1 MYNYVM
7 FNRKEAKKAAKI
19 NVRSDYVMFVIACL
33 LAAFLG
39 SAYTSTLSSFKTSN
53 TETVVNNVVY
63 RNENKSIT
71 ADSVLDQLIQGQ
83 INEGTNTSNEL
94 LNKQANAGFKIG
106 SLEFGRSKGILSGLV
121 NQAASGQFF
130 VMLFQTILSVTKTQ
144 SIATDIFIVL
154 VAIVMFTIT
163 VFIKDTYKVVFRRIF
178 LEGHNYDHVKISR
191 FLFLFRVK
199 KFLKATLTIFLTSLY
214 QMLWDL
220 TIIGGIVK
228 RYSYYMVPYIVAENP
243 DINPTE
249 AIELSRRMMF
259 GHKWELFK
267 LEMTF
272 IGWWIL
278 GACTLG
284 LSQILF
290 SNPYEECTYC
300 AYYIYLRDLAK
311 EKGISYADRLNDVYL
326 YEKADEKLIKKTYA
340 DVVEIM
346 NDDIDVKN
354 LKHFGLRGFIENN
367 FGIIYKYDEEEDLF
381 NIAIEQEE
389 KINEYKAILNLEQ
402 YPERLFPISQD
413 KSNPR
418 LEQVHYL
425 RHYSIWSIVAMFF
438 IFCFIGW
445 SWEVSLHLVKDGVF
459 VNRGTMFGPWLPIY
473 GSGGLLIITLL
484 YRFRNRP
491 GLEAFLTIIL
501 CGTVEY
507 ASHWFLEVTK
517 GTKWWDYSGYFL
529 NLNGRICAEGLLVFM
544 LGGMAIVY
552 ALGPVIDNW
561 LRRVNKKILV
571 TICVILL
578 SLFAIDLVY
587 SSKHPN
593 MGKGI
598 TDYDNVSI
606 VETHN
611 IC

>member
-1 MYNYVM
+1 M
-7 FNRKEAKKAAKI
+7 FNRKEVKKAAKK

-33 LAAFLG
+33 LAAFFG
-39 SAYTSTLSSFKTSN
+39 SAYSSTLSSFRASDTEKVV
-53 TETVVNNVVY
+53 ETVYGN
-63 RNENKSIT
+63 NENISIT
-71 ADSVLDQLIQGQ
+71 ADSVLNQLM
-83 INEGTNTSNEL
+83 EGEVTRGTSTSNEL
-94 LNKQANAGFKIG
+94 MEKEKQAGFKIG
-106 SLEFGRSKGILSGLV
+106 KLEFGRSKGVLSGLV
-121 NQAASGQFF
+121 NQASSGQFF
-130 VMLFQTILSVTKTQ
+130 VMLFQTILSVTKSQ

-154 VAIVMFTIT
+154 VSLVTFGIS
-163 VFIKDTYKVVFRRIF
+163 VFIKDTYKVAFRRIF

-199 KFLKATLTIFLTSLY
+199 KFIKASFTIFLTSVY
-214 QMLWDL
+214 QLLWDL
-220 TIIGGIVK
+220 TIVGGIVK

-243 DINPTE
+243 DINPRE
-249 AIELSRRMMF
+249 AIELSRRMMY

-278 GACTLG
+278 GAVTLG
-284 LSQILF
+284 FSQILF

-311 EKGISYADRLNDVYL
+311 EKGISYSDRLNDVYL

-340 DVVEIM
+340 DVIEIM
-346 NDDIDVKN
+346 NDDIDVKD
-354 LKHFGLRGFIENN
+354 LKHFGWRGFIENN

-389 KINEYKAILNLEQ
+389 KINEYRAILSLEQ

-425 RHYSIWSIVAMFF
+425 RHYSIWSIVALFF

-445 SWEVSLHLVKDGVF
+445 SWEVSLHLVQDGVF

-473 GSGGLLIITLL
+473 GSGGVLIITVL

-491 GLEAFLTIIL
+491 GLEAFLTIVL
-501 CGTVEY
+501 CGVVEY
-507 ASHWFLEVTK
+507 VSHWFLEVTK

-552 ALGPVIDNW
+552 ALGPVIDDW
-561 LRRVNKKILV
+561 LKKVNKKVLMTVCI
-571 TICVILL
+571 ILL
-578 SLFAIDLVY
+578 SLFAVDLVY

-598 TDYDNVSI
+598 TDYDTAVV
-606 VETHN
+606 VENHK

>member
-1 MYNYVM
+1 M
-7 FNRKEAKKAAKI
+7 FNRKEAKKAAKR

-39 SAYTSTLSSFKTSN
+39 SAYSSTLSSVEATTTSQVVETLSGEVNETKT
-53 TETVVNNVVY
+53 
-63 RNENKSIT
+63 IT
-71 ADSVLDQLIQGQ
+71 ADSVLTQLIMGRVK
-83 INEGTNTSNEL
+83 EGENISDTLMDEN
-94 LNKQANAGFKIG
+94 ANAGFKVGIV
-106 SLEFGRSKGILSGLV
+106 EFGRTKGILSGLV
-121 NQAASGQFF
+121 NQASSGKFF
-130 VMLFQTILSVTKTQ
+130 IMLFQTILSVTKSQ
-144 SIATDIFIVL
+144 SIATDIFIVI
-154 VAIVMFTIT
+154 VAIVMFAIS
-163 VFIKDTYKVVFRRIF
+163 VFVKDTYKVVFRRIF

-199 KFLKATLTIFLTSLY
+199 KYFKACWTIFLTSIY
-214 QMLWDL
+214 QLLWDL
-220 TIIGGIVK
+220 TIIGGVVK

-243 DINPTE
+243 DINAKE
-249 AIELSRRMMF
+249 AIELSRRMMY
-259 GHKWELFK
+259 GHKLECFK

-272 IGWWIL
+272 FGWWVL

-284 LSQILF
+284 LSQVLF

-300 AYYIYLRDLAK
+300 AYYIYLRGLAK
-311 EKGISYADRLNDVYL
+311 EQGISYSDKLNDEYL
-326 YEKADEKLIKKTYA
+326 YVKADEEMIKKIYA

-354 LKHFGLRGFIENN
+354 LKHTGFRGFVEDYL
-367 FGIIYKYDEEEDLF
+367 GIIYKYDEEEDLF
-381 NIAIEQEE
+381 NVAIEQEE
-389 KINEYKAILNLEQ
+389 KINEYQAILKLEQ
-402 YPERLFPISQD
+402 YPGRLFPISQD
-413 KSNPR
+413 KKDPR
-418 LEQVHYL
+418 LEHVHYL
-425 RHYSIWSIVAMFF
+425 RHYSIWTVIAMFF

-473 GSGGLLIITLL
+473 GSGGVAILLVL
-484 YRFRNRP
+484 YKFRNRP
-491 GLEAFLTIIL
+491 GLEATLTVLL
-501 CGTVEY
+501 CGVLEY
-507 ASHWFLEVTK
+507 TSHWFLEVTK

-561 LRRVNKKILV
+561 LRKVDKKALKV
-571 TICVILL
+571 VCCILL
-578 SLFAIDLVY
+578 ILFGIDAIY

-598 TDYDNVSI
+598 TDYDDTACEI
-606 VETHN
+606 VGN
-611 IC
+611 YKL

>member
-1 MYNYVM
+1 M
-7 FNRKEAKKAAKI
+7 FNRKEVKKAAKK

-33 LAAFLG
+33 LASFLG
-39 SAYTSTLSSFKTSN
+39 SAYTSTLNSFKAST
-53 TETVVNNVVY
+53 TEKVVETVSGNY
-63 RNENKSIT
+63 ENKSIT
-71 ADSVLDQLIQGQ
+71 ADNVLNQLMQGQ
-83 INEGTNTSNEL
+83 VKAGTDTSEEL
-94 LNKQANAGFKIG
+94 MEKESQAGFSVG
-106 SLEFGRSKGILSGLV
+106 TLEFGRRRGVLSGLV

-130 VMLFQTILSVTKTQ
+130 VMLFQTILSVTKSQ
-144 SIATDIFIVL
+144 SIAIDIFIIL
-154 VAIVMFTIT
+154 VSIITFAIS
-163 VFIKDTYKVVFRRIF
+163 VFIKDTYKVAFRRIF

-199 KFLKATLTIFLTSLY
+199 KFLKATATIFITSVY
-214 QMLWDL
+214 QLLWDL
-220 TIIGGIVK
+220 TIVGGIIK

-243 DINPTE
+243 DINPRE
-249 AIELSRRMMF
+249 AIELSRRMMY
-259 GHKWELFK
+259 GHKLELFK

-272 IGWWIL
+272 IGWWVL

-284 LSQILF
+284 FSQILF

-300 AYYIYLRDLAK
+300 AYYIYLRNLAK
-311 EKGISYADRLNDVYL
+311 EKGISYSDKLNDKYL
-326 YEKADEKLIKKTYA
+326 YEKANEKLIKKTYA
-340 DVVEIM
+340 DVIEIM
-346 NDDIDVKN
+346 NDDIDVRN
-354 LKHFGLRGFIENN
+354 LKHTGVRGFVENN

-389 KINEYKAILNLEQ
+389 KINEYNAILKLEQ
-402 YPERLFPISQD
+402 YPGRLFPISED
-413 KSNPR
+413 KKNPR

-445 SWEVSLHLVKDGVF
+445 SWEVSLHLIEDGVF

-473 GSGGLLIITLL
+473 GSGGVLIVTLL

-491 GLEAFLTIIL
+491 GLEAFLTIVL

-507 ASHWFLEVTK
+507 VSHWFLEVTK

-552 ALGPVIDNW
+552 ALGPIIDDW
-561 LRRVNKKILV
+561 LKKINKKVLM
-571 TICVILL
+571 TICIVLL
-578 SLFAIDLVY
+578 SLFAVDLVY
-587 SSKHPN
+587 SSIHPN

-598 TDYDNVSI
+598 TDYGENTALVQEDRRYIS
-606 VETHN
+606 
-611 IC
+611 

>member
-1 MYNYVM
+1 M
-7 FNRKEAKKAAKI
+7 FNRKRVKKEAKR

-39 SAYTSTLSSFKTSN
+39 SAYTSTLNSFEASSTEAII
-53 TETVVNNVVY
+53 ETVAGE
-63 RNENKSIT
+63 REFSDTKTIT
-71 ADSVLDQLIQGQ
+71 ADSVLTQLLQGQ
-83 INEGTNTSNEL
+83 VTRGRVQSDLLMEENTKS
-94 LNKQANAGFKIG
+94 GFKLGILEIG
-106 SLEFGRSKGILSGLV
+106 RTKGVLSGLV
-121 NQAASGQFF
+121 NQASSGKFF
-130 VMLFQTILSVTKTQ
+130 IMLFQTILSVTK
-144 SIATDIFIVL
+144 SKSVAVDIFIVL
-154 VAIVMFTIT
+154 VAITMFAIS
-163 VFIKDTYKVVFRRIF
+163 VFIKDTYKVAFRRIF

-199 KFLKATLTIFLTSLY
+199 KFLKVTKTIFITSVY
-214 QMLWDL
+214 QFLWDL
-220 TIIGGIVK
+220 TIVGGVIK
-228 RYSYYMVPYIVAENP
+228 KYSYYMVPYIVAENP
-243 DINPTE
+243 DIEAHE
-249 AIELSRRMMF
+249 AIELSRRMMY

-267 LEMTF
+267 LELTF
-272 IGWWIL
+272 FGWWVL
-278 GACTLG
+278 GALTLG

-290 SNPYEECTYC
+290 SNPYEECVYC
-300 AYYIYLRDLAK
+300 AYYIYLRGLAK
-311 EKGISYADRLNDVYL
+311 ENGISYSDKLNDTYL
-326 YEKADEKLIKKTYA
+326 YEKADQELINKTYA
-340 DVVEIM
+340 DVIEIM

-354 LKHFGLRGFIENN
+354 LKHTGFRGFIEDNL
-367 FGIIYKYDEEEDLF
+367 GIIYKYDKDEDLF
-381 NIAIEQEE
+381 NVAIEQEE
-389 KINEYKAILNLEQ
+389 KINEYKSILRLEQ
-402 YPERLFPISQD
+402 YPGRLFPIPQEKKD
-413 KSNPR
+413 PR

-445 SWEVSLHLVKDGVF
+445 SWEVSLHLVEDGVF

-473 GSGGLLIITLL
+473 GSGGVLILLVL

-491 GLEAFLTIIL
+491 GLEALMTILL
-501 CGTVEY
+501 CGVLEY
-507 ASHWFLEVTK
+507 VSHWYLELTK

-552 ALGPVIDNW
+552 ALAPVIDNW
-561 LRRVNKKILV
+561 LRKVNKKALMSVCIV
-571 TICVILL
+571 LL
-578 SLFAIDLVY
+578 SLFMIDVIY

-598 TDYDNVSI
+598 TDYDNTAKI

>member
-1 MYNYVM
+1 M
-7 FNRKEAKKAAKI
+7 FNRKEAKKAAKK

-39 SAYTSTLSSFKTSN
+39 SAYTSTLNSFKAST
-53 TETVVNNVVY
+53 TETVVETVSGNY
-63 RNENKSIT
+63 ENKSIT
-71 ADSVLDQLIQGQ
+71 ADSVLNQLMQGQ
-83 INEGTNTSNEL
+83 VNAGTSTSKQL
-94 LNKQANAGFKIG
+94 LEKESESGFKIG
-106 SLEFGRSKGILSGLV
+106 TLEFGRRRGVLSGLV

-130 VMLFQTILSVTKTQ
+130 VMLFQTILSVTKSQ
-144 SIATDIFIVL
+144 SIAVDIFIIL
-154 VAIVMFTIT
+154 VSIVTFAISI
-163 VFIKDTYKVVFRRIF
+163 FIKDTYKVAFRRIF

-199 KFLKATLTIFLTSLY
+199 KFLKATATIFLTSVY
-214 QMLWDL
+214 QLLWDL

-243 DINPTE
+243 DINPRE
-249 AIELSRRMMF
+249 AIELSRRMMY

-284 LSQILF
+284 FSQILF

-300 AYYIYLRDLAK
+300 AYYIHLRSLAK
-311 EKGISYADRLNDVYL
+311 EKGISYSDKLNDKYL

-346 NDDIDVKN
+346 NDDIDVKD
-354 LKHFGLRGFIENN
+354 LKHFGVRGFIEDNL
-367 FGIIYKYDEEEDLF
+367 GIIYKYDEEEDLF

-389 KINEYKAILNLEQ
+389 KINEYKSILKLEQ
-402 YPERLFPISQD
+402 YPGRLFPISED
-413 KSNPR
+413 KKNPR

-445 SWEVSLHLVKDGVF
+445 AWEVSLHLIQDGVF

-473 GSGGLLIITLL
+473 GSGGVLIVTLL

-491 GLEAFLTIIL
+491 GLEAFLTIVL

-507 ASHWFLEVTK
+507 VSHWFLEVTK

-544 LGGMAIVY
+544 LGGMAVVY
-552 ALGPVIDNW
+552 ALGPILDDW
-561 LRRVNKKILV
+561 LKKINKKVLM
-571 TICVILL
+571 TICIILL
-578 SLFAIDLVY
+578 SLFAVDLVY

-598 TDYDNVSI
+598 TDYDNVY
-606 VETHN
+606 VVNNHN